1 MGVTTSRRIKDALEL
16 QDLDRFIGEFDTDAV
31 WLGIRRSDGAA
42 LDCRSRNEIRS
53 VFEDHIALGRSGHPE
68 VIAETDDQMVVDMHP
83 EPPNEDWPGLHHVL
97 TFRAGKVVRM
107 EDFADRGSALAAL
120 EPEPS

>member
-1 MGVTTSRRIKDALEL
+1 MTTSQRIKDALEL

-83 EPPNEDWPGLHHVL
+83 KPPNEDWPGLHHVL